1 MGWARARAAA
11 CGWGSWARLGPR
23 MGMPWLWHA
32 GHRLGRPW
40 RHLAKHWRPWL
51 GLGLAK
57 CEWAWPIAKSHG
69 KGSTEARGAPD
80 GAGPLPPLPR
90 RTGAAAVRPSRRPRT
105 ALRLPPSALS
115 GRATRATGTRV
126 RAVPVCNAPRYFGT
140 LGVGFGRM
148 PRWGGREGGL
158 LPPRRAFRSTP
169 HKPAVGTRCGRAR
182 HRSSSRDSA
191 RRLARMGHAQRAHD
205 GAGTLLL
212 LARRSV
218 YASGRPLRRPCTAL
232 RIGRPVVPS
241 LTKFSR
247 PRARGVGSALLG
259 PILRPR
265 MLRGLGPVPFGEIF
279 VRSGASLWV
288 PLSVLRVRPG
298 LPCRP
303 VGSLGWAPRSWPTTE
318 PARSFRWCGARSMPS
333 VGPCGGRA
341 RCFGSVGRSSRPS

>member
-1 MGWARARAAA
+1 MN
-11 CGWGSWARLGPR
+11 
-23 MGMPWLWHA
+23 
-32 GHRLGRPW
+32 
-40 RHLAKHWRPWL
+40 
-51 GLGLAK
+51 GLGLLRRVTAK
-57 CEWAWPIAKSHG
+57 VRPKLAAPR
-69 KGSTEARGAPD
+69 TEPGRSRLCRGAR
-80 GAGPLPPLPR
+80 APPPSGR
-90 RTGAAAVRPSRRPRT
+90 RGGRARHFGFLRRPSRDARPVR
-105 ALRLPPSALS
+105 P
-115 GRATRATGTRV
+115 GRASRATGSRV